1 MPEDQDV
8 KNATEPVPAKMPP
21 VLEGPWP
28 VGSIRRF
35 TDDKLKFLTDRVPEY
50 DGIFEVT
57 SFFFG
62 KIGDFDRMYIV
73 SDPDQVQHILVKNN
87 KNYYKGRAYDQ
98 LKALLG
104 NGLLTNK
111 GESWIKQRRLMQPAF
126 HRERLTSFASI
137 MTEECQAIID
147 RWKALPDGT
156 TVNLSRDMMEMTL
169 KIICRTMFT
178 ADVADMVDRVNDEF
192 HIANEAL
199 IERITNPFKIPVWL
213 PTPGNVK
220 EKGAYD
226 TIKSIVENVI
236 EGRRN
241 SGEHYDDLLAM
252 LMEAKDEDTGEMM
265 DDEQLRDEVVTMFLA
280 GHETTGVALTWLFH
294 CLDENSEAAEKLLQ
308 EEADVLDGRTP
319 EAMDI
324 RTLSY
329 TKMVIDETLRLYPP
343 AWLISRQSYEDDMLG
358 DYITPK
364 ATNCMIP
371 VYAIHR
377 DARYWDDPMQFEPER
392 FNAENSKGRHKFVYF
407 PFGGGPRLCIGNN
420 FALMEMQLIVPMIL
434 REFKLNKP
442 EGFQF
447 IKDPLITM
455 RPEPDMEMVVTKR

>member
-147 RWKALPDGT
+147 RWKAYP
-156 TVNLSRDMMEMTL
+156 ME
-169 KIICRTMFT
+169 
-178 ADVADMVDRVNDEF
+178 
-192 HIANEAL
+192 
-199 IERITNPFKIPVWL
+199 
-213 PTPGNVK
+213 
-220 EKGAYD
+220 
-226 TIKSIVENVI
+226 
-236 EGRRN
+236 
-241 SGEHYDDLLAM
+241 
-252 LMEAKDEDTGEMM
+252 
-265 DDEQLRDEVVTMFLA
+265 
-280 GHETTGVALTWLFH
+280 
-294 CLDENSEAAEKLLQ
+294 
-308 EEADVLDGRTP
+308 
-319 EAMDI
+319 
-324 RTLSY
+324 
-329 TKMVIDETLRLYPP
+329 PP
-343 AWLISRQSYEDDMLG
+343 
-358 DYITPK
+358 
-364 ATNCMIP
+364 
-371 VYAIHR
+371 
-377 DARYWDDPMQFEPER
+377 
-392 FNAENSKGRHKFVYF
+392 
-407 PFGGGPRLCIGNN
+407 
-420 FALMEMQLIVPMIL
+420 
-434 REFKLNKP
+434 
-442 EGFQF
+442 
-447 IKDPLITM
+447 
-455 RPEPDMEMVVTKR
+455 